1 MKKLVKRIS
10 SVFLMLT
17 AALSVIQIP
26 SFADVAISGEKDD
39 VEVKEFL
46 RTRAMRNEVS
56 TSEMSAWDMNQIG
69 GEVYHGSSTLTLK
82 DTSAVLPVEA
92 LREMEPITY
101 GDVVMNFNLIPTN
114 QMTDASVQL
123 RNGDSEGI
131 YLGIDRT
138 YFWVNSTE
146 GRKNIIPYKSGSKYN
161 VHIVIHMDSKTFDIY
176 VDYHLYEQNVP
187 YNAER
192 FDNFFISSGNASIG
206 DLGISYIFINRG
218 YLVNSN
224 FDSEDTASAYGW
236 SVVSDVK
243 GGGVRFNGRAQ
254 FIAEN
259 GTSKLIN
266 TFEREERDFTAD
278 FVLNINKKR
287 SGIAVEL
294 IGDEKSVLKITVD
307 KNGFNYEDASGKPV
321 RFYGDYMENLPYVIT
336 AHVNFSSRSFDLYV
350 NDKIKAENAALKS
363 NVNAV
368 DSLAVTGEASDSSFE
383 FSDALV
389 YPTERFDDYA
399 PEAQAVESPGVDVCM
414 QYFNLWDEYKLYGWD
429 TINESEYRRPVLGF
443 FDETNVERMEWD
455 LKYMAEHGVDFM
467 WFCGYPPSPVEKPG
481 PRDFFYTP
489 RYYFQAKNS
498 QKVQFALLMENA
510 GWAALPA
517 SHNPDENLER
527 YLQNVGRHMI
537 EYYFKDSRYYT
548 ANGRPLVGVY
558 NPKNF
563 INSFGAEYAGRFIE
577 RLGDMCEAEGIS
589 RPIFVAPNKWD
600 VSDELFTE
608 SGFEGYYEYHNRA
621 GYPVDNLARM
631 KKAYED
637 SQAAGV
643 GYIPT
648 VDAGFDDYAWHR
660 GTGFS
665 FNADWLEWSLQKTKD
680 EILTLK
686 DKVFETPIINLA
698 TWSEY
703 GEGHYFAPTTYY
715 GFSYMDAVRNV
726 FTNETGEHEDIIPSE
741 HQKDRFN
748 NQYPHWREVNLREV
762 NVGEKPAENSY
773 EKYKWEFNSEAEKGW
788 KEETIVPGVVSSG
801 VWTLTAG
808 RDALITLSDEGI
820 DTSDVTHIRVRMKNN
835 GTAYYSTTRI
845 TTPFDEYEDPAKA
858 FNFAIPVSMQ
868 NMTEFEDYYIPVG
881 KYPEIWRGT
890 LNSLSITF
898 GGFENG
904 DKLEIDE
911 IAFMAKAPEDKVRI
925 SINGWSSEIDSVMQ
939 DGLPMV
945 KLRDIADKLD
955 AEVYY
960 EGSERTVYVRYG
972 DTVTGFVPGSGEA
985 VCDGKKYTLP
995 EASKLLDDSTWI
1007 NVEMISLMFKKN
1019 MSWNEEEKILSL
1031 KDNDKV
1037 TAISRDNSERELLYE
1052 EHFETGSSVAYTSQP
1067 AAYTLSN
1074 SALTHTSSG
1083 TDPQIVVNVP
1093 TVDISKA
1100 KIIELG
1106 VMSDTSVSMQ
1116 VFFAAA
1122 NNTAFAEARSFKTQ
1136 VGTSNGYK
1144 AYSINTALNSQF
1156 DGKLTRLRI
1165 DPGNISGSTV
1175 SIDYIRIYGDFETE
1189 LSDEELLRRADS
1201 RRETFEGL
1209 VWDFDINNDRDG
1221 WIFSKSMANVNII
1234 GGMAKADII
1243 SSNPFME
1250 TAQDSL
1256 SVSCGDY
1263 KSLEFSL
1270 RNTMNAEKIKVYY
1283 TTDKQKS
1290 WSEDKCFEVL
1300 LSKNNKTNVSYN
1312 IDLTQGA
1319 YWSGNVNAL
1328 RLVFSGAPN
1337 SSVEIDY
1344 IKLKH

>member
-1 MKKLVKRIS
+1 MKMFAKQVIS
-10 SVFLMLT
+10 FFLMLT
-17 AALSVIQIP
+17 VSLSLIQVP

-82 DTSAVLPVEA
+82 DTSTVLPVEA
-92 LREMEPITY
+92 LREIEPITY
-101 GDVVMNFNLIPTN
+101 GEIVMNFNLIPTN

-123 RNGDSEGI
+123 RNGDGGGI

-138 YFWVNSTE
+138 YFWVDSAE
-146 GRKNIIPYKSGSKYN
+146 GRKNIIPYKTGSKYN
-161 VHIVIHMDSKTFDIY
+161 VHIVIHMDSKTFDVY
-176 VDYHLYEQNVP
+176 VDYHLYGQNIP
-187 YNAER
+187 YDAES
-192 FDNFFISSGNASIG
+192 FDNFFISSGNDSVG

-218 YLVNSN
+218 YWISSDFTSV
-224 FDSEDTASAYGW
+224 DSASAYGW
-236 SVVSDVK
+236 TVTSDVK
-243 GGGVRFNGRAQ
+243 GGGVSFSGNAQ
-254 FIAEN
+254 FIAAG
-259 GTSKLIN
+259 GTSKLTN
-266 TFEREERDFTAD
+266 TFISEERDFIAD

-287 SGIAVEL
+287 SGITVDL
-294 IGDEKSVLKITVD
+294 TGDEKSVLKITVD
-307 KNGFNYEDASGKPV
+307 ENGFNYEDASGMPV
-321 RFYGDYMENLPYVIT
+321 RFYENYMENLPYVIT
-336 AHVNFSSRSFDLYV
+336 AHVNFSAGSFDLYV
-350 NDKIKAENAALKS
+350 NDKIKAQNIALKS
-363 NVNAV
+363 NVNVV
-368 DSLAVTGEASDSSFE
+368 DTLSVIGEASDASFE

-389 YPTERFDDYA
+389 YPAERFDDYA
-399 PEAQAVESPGVDVCM
+399 PEAQAVESPGVDVGM
-414 QYFNLWDEYKLYGWD
+414 QYFNLWDEYRLYGWD

-467 WFCGYPPSPVEKPG
+467 WFCGYPPSPVERPA

-498 QKVQFALLMENA
+498 QKVKFALLMENA

-517 SHNPDENLER
+517 SHDPKDNLER
-527 YLQNVGRHMI
+527 YLQNIGRHMI

-548 ANGRPLVGVY
+548 VNGRPLVGVY
-558 NPKNF
+558 QPKNF
-563 INSFGAEYAGRFIE
+563 INSFGAQYVGEFIE
-577 RLGDMCEAEGIS
+577 RLGDMCEAEGIG

-600 VSDELFTE
+600 VSDELFVE

-621 GYPVDNLARM
+621 GYPPDNLERM

-637 SQAAGV
+637 AQKAGV

-665 FNADWLEWSLQKTKD
+665 FNADWLKWSLQKTKD
-680 EILTLK
+680 EVLTLG

-715 GFSYMDAVRNV
+715 GFSYMDAVRDV
-726 FTNETGEHEDIIPSE
+726 FTDEVGTHEDVIPTE

-748 NQYPHWREVNLREV
+748 NQYPHWRKVSLREV

-773 EKYKWEFNSEAEKGW
+773 EKYKWDFDSEAEKGW
-788 KEETIVPGVVSSG
+788 KEETIVPGVVSDG
-801 VWTLTAG
+801 VWTLTTG

-845 TTPFDEYEDPAKA
+845 TTPFDEYEDPTKA

-904 DKLEIDE
+904 YKLEIDE
-911 IAFMAKAPEDKVRI
+911 IAFMAKSPEGKVRI
-925 SINGWSSEIDSVMQ
+925 SINGWSSEIDSVMK

-945 KLRDIADKLD
+945 KVRDIADKSD

-960 EGSERTVYVRYG
+960 EGSENTVYVRHG
-972 DTVTGFVPGSGEA
+972 DSLTGFVPGSDEV

-995 EASKLLDDSTWI
+995 ESSELLDGSTWI
-1007 NVEMISLMFKKN
+1007 DVQLISLMFKKN
-1019 MSWNEEEKILSL
+1019 ISWNENEKILSL

-1037 TAISRDNSERELLYE
+1037 VTISRENSERELLYE
-1052 EHFETGSSVAYTSQP
+1052 EHFENSASVSYTSQP
-1067 AAYTLSN
+1067 STYTLSG
-1074 SALTHTSSG
+1074 SALTLTSSG
-1083 TDPQIVVNVP
+1083 TDPQIVINVP
-1093 TVDISKA
+1093 NADISKA
-1100 KIIELG
+1100 KLIELG
-1106 VMSDTSVSMQ
+1106 VMSDTSVTMQ
-1116 VFFAAA
+1116 VFFA
-1122 NNTAFAEARSFKTQ
+1122 TAQSTAIAEAKSYKTQ

-1144 AYSINTALNSQF
+1144 AYSIDTTSNAQF
-1156 DGKLTRLRI
+1156 DGELTRLRI
-1165 DPGNISGSTV
+1165 DPGNISGATF
-1175 SIDYIRIYGDFETE
+1175 SIDYIRVYGDFETE
-1189 LSDEELLRRADS
+1189 VSDEELLWRADS
-1201 RRETFEGL
+1201 RSETGEGL
-1209 VWDFDINNDRDG
+1209 VWNFDINNGRDG
-1221 WIFSKSMANVNII
+1221 WIFSKSMANINII
-1234 GGMAKADII
+1234 GGMVKADII

-1256 SVSCGDY
+1256 SVSADAY
-1263 KSLEFSL
+1263 KSLEFSVK
-1270 RNTMNAEKIKVYY
+1270 NTMNAEKIKVYY
-1283 TTDKQKS
+1283 TTDKSTS
-1290 WSEDKCFEVL
+1290 WTEDKCFEVL
-1300 LSKNNKTNVSYN
+1300 LNENNKTNVSYSV
-1312 IDLTQGA
+1312 DLTQSPH
-1319 YWSGNVNAL
+1319 WKGNINAL
-1328 RLVFSGAPN
+1328 RLVFSGSPN
-1337 SSVEIDY
+1337 SMVEIDY